1 MAETIIRTVILV
13 AITGAFIQQARRA
26 GAGTLR
32 QRAFALAAGGMG
44 IFVLLNLLLLVG
56 INVNPLL
63 LPGSIIAVLL
73 LAGSVVLLGMAWR
86 KGEMHAQI
94 EQLRDLL
101 NDERQRK

>member
-63 LPGSIIAVLL
+63 LPSSIIAVLL

-86 KGEMHAQI
+86 KGEMQAQI
-94 EQLRDLL
+94 EQVRELL
-101 NDERQRK
+101 NPERQRK